1 MAKTL
6 NEIAHEY
13 AEQNPNVSIELAFL
27 EGMLYKSSMQR
38 ESLQDR
44 MDKFR
49 QAAYMYKGM
58 YGNEMVDAF
67 FDYWSETNDNG
78 NKMRFEKEKTW
89 NLEKRLARW
98 AKNNYGNR
106 NNFSRQREKGNRES
120 LFSTADAILQ
130 GY

>member
-38 ESLQDR
+38 ESLQER

-49 QAAYMYKGM
+49 QTTNMYKGM

-106 NNFSRQREKGNRES
+106 NNFSKQREGRGNQS
-120 LFSTADAILQ
+120 LFQYADAVLQ
-130 GY
+130 EY

>member
-27 EGMLYKSSMQR
+27 EGMLYKSSTQR
-38 ESLQDR
+38 ESLR
-44 MDKFR
+44 ERTDKFR
-49 QAAYMYKGM
+49 KATNMYKGM
-58 YGNEMVDAF
+58 YCNEMVDAF

-106 NNFSRQREKGNRES
+106 NNFSKQGENRGGQS
-120 LFSTADAILQ
+120 LFVYADAILKE
-130 GY
+130 Y

>member
-38 ESLQDR
+38 ESLQER
-44 MDKFR
+44 IVKFR
-49 QAAYMYKGM
+49 QAVNMYNGM
-58 YGNEMVDAF
+58 YGREMVDAF

-106 NNFSRQREKGNRES
+106 NNFSKQREVGDNQS
-120 LFSTADAILQ
+120 LFDITNRL
-130 GY
+130 YEVH

>member
-38 ESLQDR
+38 ESLQER

-49 QAAYMYKGM
+49 QTTNMYKGM

-98 AKNNYGNR
+98 EKNNYGNR
-106 NNFSRQREKGNRES
+106 NNFSKQREVGDGQS
-120 LFSTADAILQ
+120 LFDITNRL
-130 GY
+130 YEVH

>member
-38 ESLQDR
+38 ESLQER

-49 QAAYMYKGM
+49 QTTNMYKGM

-106 NNFSRQREKGNRES
+106 NNFSKQREVRGNQS
-120 LFSTADAILQ
+120 LFQYADAVLQ
-130 GY
+130 EY